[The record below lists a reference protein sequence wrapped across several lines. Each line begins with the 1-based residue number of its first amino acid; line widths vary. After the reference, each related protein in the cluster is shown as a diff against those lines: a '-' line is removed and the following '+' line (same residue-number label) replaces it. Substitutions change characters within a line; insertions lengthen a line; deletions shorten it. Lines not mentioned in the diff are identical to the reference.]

1 MNKKRT
7 VPFHP
12 IGGGQLSST
21 ILARVYKNGWHDIM
35 RTKFLLTSAITYY
48 DEESKADNAL

>member
-7 VPFHP
+7 VPYHA
-12 IGGGQLSST
+12 IGGQLSST

-35 RTKFLLTSAITYY
+35 RTKFFLTSAITYY
-48 DEESKADNAL
+48 DEELKADNAL

>member
-1 MNKKRT
+1 MKQRT